1 MEIYQ
6 IVFIGLWLIL
16 TTIVIQAMIMVGAH
30 RAEKDYKVGKIDPN
44 LGQESFFFRSH
55 RAFWNSLE
63 NIIPFLGMSIVA
75 ILSGYSSFKLGIV
88 VWIYAIS
95 RIIHMLLYYYIAT
108 EKNPS
113 PRSYFYGF
121 GLLATLYLIA
131 VSYTHLTLPTSHLV

>member
-1 MEIYQ
+1 
-6 IVFIGLWLIL
+6 
-16 TTIVIQAMIMVGAH
+16 MVGAH

-63 NIIPFLGMSIVA
+63 NIIPILGMAIVA
-75 ILSGYSSFKLGIV
+75 IMSGYSPFKLGIV
-88 VWIYAIS
+88 TWIYAIS

-108 EKNPS
+108 EENPS

-121 GLLATLYLIA
+121 GLLATLYLI
-131 VSYTHLTLPTSHLV
+131 VDLGIFLIF